1 MSGDLPSP
9 EFSRVVSIA
18 RLGDHEAAYPIT
30 ANEAE
35 RAALARRFGL
45 VALDRFA
52 ADVRIARNAGGGIRL
67 KAAIEAE
74 VVQECVAT
82 LEPFASRIA
91 DDFTLVYQRRL
102 APPSELLDVEAEEFE
117 LLAGDEI
124 DIGEAVAQ
132 QLSLALDP
140 FPRAPDVGF
149 PEALQAEPVAEAR
162 SNPFAEL
169 AKLAKK

>member
-1 MSGDLPSP
+1 MTDDRSPP
-9 EFSRVVSIA
+9 EFSRVVSVA

-35 RAALARRFGL
+35 RTALARRFGL
-45 VALDRFA
+45 VGVDRFA
-52 ADVRIARNAGGGIRL
+52 ADVRIVRDTGGGIRL
-67 KAAIEAE
+67 KAAIEADIVQQC
-74 VVQECVAT
+74 VVT
-82 LEPFASRIA
+82 LEPFASRIG
-91 DDFTLVYQRRL
+91 DDFTLVYQRRV
-102 APPSELLDVEAEEFE
+102 APPSELLDVDEDEFE
-117 LLAGDEI
+117 LLEGEEI

-140 FPRAPDVGF
+140 FPRSPGAGF
-149 PEALQAEPVAEAR
+149 PETIQAETEAAVR